1 MESAAEYALYW
12 QADQTNWCRAG
23 AGPFRMGERMG
34 DFHGKVALVTGA
46 SRGIGA
52 VVAEELAERGA
63 AVSLCA
69 RTEPVELASRLRERG
84 ASVISLRA
92 DIGNE
97 TDVRRVV
104 DDTVRKLGRIDIA
117 ICNAGVRSTVV
128 NADLDADEWK
138 RVLDINLIG
147 TFNTCRAA
155 IEDMRPRGYGRIV
168 IVSSIAGRV
177 GGTLVNVAY
186 SAAKAGLIVMTKA
199 LAKETAQS
207 GITINC
213 IAAGTIDTPFIEDY
227 DDARRQRLL
236 SLIPVGR
243 LGQPQDV
250 SSAVRYFASD
260 EAEWVTGVTLDV
272 NGGQFMG

>member
-1 MESAAEYALYW
+1 MPYIGKLIRPIRIGRDRAVFSNSAM
-12 QADQTNWCRAG
+12 T
-23 AGPFRMGERMG
+23 
-34 DFHGKVALVTGA
+34 DFEDKVALITGA

-63 AVSLCA
+63 AVSICA
-69 RTEPVELASRLRERG
+69 RTEPLELASRLRERG
-84 ASVISLRA
+84 ASVLSLRA

-97 TDVRRVV
+97 QDVRRVV
-104 DDTVRKLGRIDIA
+104 EETVQTLGRVDIA
-117 ICNAGVRSTVV
+117 VCNAGVRSTAA

-147 TFNTCRAA
+147 TFNTARAA
-155 IEDMRPRGYGRIV
+155 IEDMRSRGYGRIV

-199 LAKETAQS
+199 LAKETAPL
-207 GITINC
+207 GITVNC

-227 DDARRQRLL
+227 DEPRRERLL
-236 SLIPVGR
+236 TLIPLGR
-243 LGQPQDV
+243 LGQAQDV
-250 SSAVRYFASD
+250 SAAVRYFASD